1 MAQEERSTH
10 WVAGRDSGVV
20 KLSTDKWDQVASK
33 VRIYRNALKS
43 RLEISLVTR
52 NSHQPLVG
60 LAMTFTVMR
69 PKKPIHRSHVSLQL
83 CHAGK
88 RDWLGTQRASKGPGR
103 VCLFNDR

>member
-20 KLSTDKWDQVASK
+20 KLSTDKWDQVTSK

-43 RLEISLVTR
+43 RLKISLVTR

-60 LAMTFTVMR
+60 LAMTLTVMR
-69 PKKPIHRSHVSLQL
+69 PKKPFRKSYVVCSFARQKSNL
-83 CHAGK
+83 AGDISRLEPSGK
-88 RDWLGTQRASKGPGR
+88 GGTR
-103 VCLFNDR
+103 